1 MVDPILLSVVFTVAG
16 AVMNTVRGWLNS
28 EGETYSAR
36 KLIGAIIVAAFAG
49 IAVAQTITID
59 GMNEV
64 GIAIIGL
71 TSGFA
76 IDYAVSKA
84 KKEIESA

>member
-1 MVDPILLSVVFTVAG
+1 MALEPLLLAVICTVAG
-16 AVMNTVRGWLNS
+16 SVLNTVRGYVNS
-28 EGETYSAR
+28 EGESYSAR
-36 KLIGAIIVAAFAG
+36 KLLGAIIVSAFAG
-49 IAVAQTITID
+49 IAIAQTIAVD

-84 KKEIESA
+84 KKETLG